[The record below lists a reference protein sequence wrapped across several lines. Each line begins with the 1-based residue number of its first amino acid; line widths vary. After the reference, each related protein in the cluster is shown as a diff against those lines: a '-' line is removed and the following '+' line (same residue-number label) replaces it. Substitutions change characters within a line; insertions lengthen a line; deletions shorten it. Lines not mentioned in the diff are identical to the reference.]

1 MGNMSYCRFENTAQD
16 LQDCVRAIENDDVY
30 DFNDYELNG
39 FKKLVR
45 LAEEIV
51 DMNDE
56 TELIIEHYKNQE

>member
-16 LQDCVRAIENDDVY
+16 LQDCVRAIENGDVY
-30 DFNDYELNG
+30 DFNSYELNG
-39 FKKLVR
+39 FKKLIR

-56 TELIIEHYKNQE
+56 TELIIEHYKYED